1 MKKEVR
7 KRIISCLYGIALG
20 DSMGMP
26 TEMWSQNKIDHYFP
40 DGVQELM
47 PSLGELD
54 WFGRNFQKGQVT
66 DDTENTVFIIRSI
79 EKAGGKADAQ
89 EFMKMLLYWEEHEP
103 YTIDV
108 IGPSTRKAIDA
119 VRKGKDLKETGYF
132 GTTNGAAMKISPVGI
147 LSDYRKIDQLVENV
161 YQICLPTHHTG
172 IAIGGA
178 SAIAACVSY
187 AMSGKKDLEEMIHA
201 AKAAARCGVQ
211 RGIQHPGADL
221 ETRIDMALNAVRNM
235 PLYEARRYIFEVIG
249 TGMETIETVP
259 AALALILLSEG
270 NVEKAARN
278 CASVG
283 GDTDTLGAICGGI
296 CGALTEQWE
305 KEEYQLLEEVNHIC
319 FEDLADILVPYCPFA

>member
-1 MKKEVR
+1 MNQEVR
-7 KRIISCLYGIALG
+7 NRIVCSLYGTALG
-20 DSMGMP
+20 DSMGMA
-26 TEMWSQNKIDHYFP
+26 TEMWSQEKIDHYFP
-40 DGVQELM
+40 TGVKELM

-54 WFGRNFQKGQVT
+54 WFGRSFKKGQVT

-79 EKAGGKADAQ
+79 EKAGGRADAQ
-89 EFMKMLLYWEEHEP
+89 EFMRLLLYWEEHEP
-103 YTIDV
+103 QTINV

-147 LSDYRKIDQLVENV
+147 ISDYRNIEQLVENV

-178 SAIAACVSY
+178 SAVAACVSY
-187 AMSGKKDLEEMIHA
+187 AVSGKKDLEEMMHVARTA
-201 AKAAARCGVQ
+201 AKYGSR

-221 ETRIDMALNAVRNM
+221 DVRIEMALKAVRNM
-235 PLYEARRYIFEVIG
+235 SYYDARRYIFQVIG
-249 TGMETIETVP
+249 TGMETVETVP

-270 NVEKAARN
+270 DVEKAAEN
-278 CASVG
+278 CASIG

-296 CGALTEQWE
+296 CGALTECYD
-305 KEEYQLLEEVNHIC
+305 KETYQLLEEVNDIR
-319 FEDLADILVPYCPFA
+319 FEALADILVPFCPF